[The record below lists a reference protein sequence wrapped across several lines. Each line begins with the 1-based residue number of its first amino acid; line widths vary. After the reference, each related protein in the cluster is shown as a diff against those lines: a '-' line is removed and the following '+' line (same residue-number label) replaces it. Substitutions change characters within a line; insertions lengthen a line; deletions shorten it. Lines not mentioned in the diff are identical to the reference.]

1 MTSAGGVDRRQLKAL
16 LRAYFVLSTRSMPVG
31 ITGAKRVRTLPFI
44 LFIYGLLGFVIGAMA
59 PMLDSTFLFAL
70 FVHMM
75 TFFVVGTMALNEAA
89 EVLFN
94 ARDADILGFRPVNG
108 PTLVLAKGL
117 TILGFCGLMA
127 VAVNLGPTILGFLC
141 KDARGWFA
149 PVHFLS
155 VAIETVFLCATVVCS
170 YGLIA
175 RFLGPERFQRLVT
188 AAQILSTLML
198 VVGFQV
204 LPRIASKM
212 DAHGFLETT
221 PLVWALPMTWF
232 AAIDVALASTSAS
245 TVYAV
250 GAAAGVTATLLLA
263 WIGVLR
269 LPANAAVESRASAA
283 PVTPAPARKA
293 ELTERSSGWSRWR
306 LWTVWMPDVTER
318 AVFRLCVTY
327 LLRDRALKVRLAAGL
342 AYFIVFPLLILINED
357 HTGIMPVMLVWM
369 LGIVPLSAIEM
380 MRLSSTPEGAELFL
394 FAPVAEPAA
403 LFHGARKAALVCV
416 VFPLAVWSVTIATWA
431 LRETPEKL
439 LVVLPGL
446 FLIAPMSLVPGLR
459 GDFVPFSQAVR
470 SGERAAQVLAVFLTM
485 VPMGIVAVG
494 VFLAQKF
501 GFVHVAI
508 GGVLV
513 VAAALHFGL
522 SKWVRTRSSKAL
534 RR

>member
-1 MTSAGGVDRRQLKAL
+1 MTSAVDRRQLKAL
-16 LRAYFVLSTRSMPVG
+16 LRAYFVLSTRSMPIG

-44 LFIYGLLGFVIGAMA
+44 LFIYGLLGFAIGAMA
-59 PMLDSTFLFAL
+59 PMLGSTFLFAL

-127 VAVNLGPTILGFLC
+127 VAVNLGPMVFGFLC

-149 PVHFLS
+149 PVHVLS
-155 VAIETVFLCATVVCS
+155 VAIETVFLCATVVCT
-170 YGLIA
+170 YGVIA

-204 LPRIASKM
+204 LPRLASKM
-212 DAHGFLETT
+212 DAHGFIETA
-221 PLVWALPMTWF
+221 PWVWALPMTWF

-250 GAAAGVTATLLLA
+250 GAAAGVVATLLLG

-269 LPANAAVESRASAA
+269 LPANSSAEPRASAA
-283 PVTPAPARKA
+283 PAAPEPARKA
-293 ELTERSSGWSRWR
+293 ETAERSNAGGWTRWR
-306 LWTVWMPDVTER
+306 LWSAWMPDPTER

-342 AYFIVFPLLILINED
+342 AYFAVFPVLILINED
-357 HTGIMPVMLVWM
+357 RTGIMPVMVVWM

-380 MRLSSTPEGAELFL
+380 MRLSSVPDGAELFL
-394 FAPVAEPAA
+394 FTPVAEPAA
-403 LFHGARKAALVCV
+403 LFHGARKAALACV
-416 VFPLAVWSVTIATWA
+416 VFPLAVWSMAIATWA

-439 LVVLPGL
+439 LVVFPGL

-485 VPMGIVAVG
+485 VPMSLVAVG
-494 VFLAQKF
+494 VYFAMKS
-501 GFVHVAI
+501 GFVYPAI
-508 GGVLV
+508 GGVLAI
-513 VAAALHFGL
+513 AAALHFAL